1 MTTFVLLAVY
11 ILLLWLSAAW
21 HRSTAVQSAFSYLV
35 NAGGEKVQLSYG
47 RRVATPP
54 FLSTVGTGLICM
66 IYRMV
71 EQCHFTYITK
81 FKPTQEQVC
90 EENFEKKCQIT
101 FKQQGF
107 NETVKKCYKPVQK
120 VNIIG
125 LK

>member
-1 MTTFVLLAVY
+1 
-11 ILLLWLSAAW
+11 
-21 HRSTAVQSAFSYLV
+21 
-35 NAGGEKVQLSYG
+35 
-47 RRVATPP
+47 
-54 FLSTVGTGLICM
+54 M

>member
-1 MTTFVLLAVY
+1 MEDALPPPL
-11 ILLLWLSAAW
+11 
-21 HRSTAVQSAFSYLV
+21 SYL
-35 NAGGEKVQLSYG
+35 QYS
-47 RRVATPP
+47 
-54 FLSTVGTGLICM
+54 TGLICM